1 MSCNCQKTLN
11 YIYEFSNFLQTQVLE
26 SCNWG
31 PISKGKDKE
40 RNIPNA
46 SLAFRSKSLLSYEP
60 LLSLVMTCLKGQD
73 EQREMF
79 LSSLHSQLSHF
90 IFLPKED
97 RLYQGED
104 VRARQA
110 MLEALQLRFSLVG
123 GKATYF
129 NGLFLTLKFQFLLII
144 SRFI

>member
-1 MSCNCQKTLN
+1 M
-11 YIYEFSNFLQTQVLE
+11 YVLQTKVLE

-31 PISKGKDKE
+31 PNSKGKDKE
-40 RNIPNA
+40 RNVPNA
-46 SLAFRSKSLLSYEP
+46 TLALRSKSLLSYEP

-97 RLYQGED
+97 RLYQCED

-123 GKATYF
+123 GKEKISESYF
-129 NGLFLTLKFQFLLII
+129 
-144 SRFI
+144 

>member
-1 MSCNCQKTLN
+1 
-11 YIYEFSNFLQTQVLE
+11 
-26 SCNWG
+26 
-31 PISKGKDKE
+31 
-40 RNIPNA
+40 
-46 SLAFRSKSLLSYEP
+46 
-60 LLSLVMTCLKGQD
+60 MTCLKGQD

-90 IFLPKED
+90 NLLLKED

-104 VRARQA
+104 IRARQA

-123 GKATYF
+123 GKTT
-129 NGLFLTLKFQFLLII
+129 FLRIFSYSKSTFVFTFI